1 MKAIGSSI
9 AVSIVLTC
17 GSRSSAALSPE
28 AASKAYD
35 TYASNYDELD
45 GGGAASILGLDEAR
59 SELFQQAQGKV
70 LEIGAGTGLNL
81 SKYHT
86 ASVSSLTLV
95 DISQGMLQ
103 EAKSRATALKLPF
116 PIDFI
121 KADAT
126 SQLVDLF
133 GENTFDTVVDSFSLC
148 VMGNEGAKSCL
159 EQLTTVAKAESGR
172 ILLLENSR
180 SSNPVLAKYQ
190 DITAETAASA
200 GGKGCVYNQDVRA
213 LIINTRGLTIEKE
226 ASYVTGLFRSFIC
239 VKHVT
244 QVPNR

>member
-1 MKAIGSSI
+1 M
-9 AVSIVLTC
+9 LTF
-17 GSRSSAALSPE
+17 GSRPSTALSPE
-28 AASKAYD
+28 AASTAYD
-35 TYASNYDELD
+35 TYASSYDALD
-45 GGGAASILGLDEAR
+45 GGSAASVLGLDEAR
-59 SELFQQAQGKV
+59 SQLFQQAKGKV

-81 SKYHT
+81 SKYT

-95 DISQGMLQ
+95 DISQGMLE
-103 EAKSRATALKLPF
+103 EAKWRATALKLPF
-116 PIDFI
+116 PVHFV

-133 GENTFDTVVDSFSLC
+133 GENSFDTVVDSFSLC

-159 EQLTTVAKAESGR
+159 EQITKAVKAESGS

-180 SSNPVLAKYQ
+180 SSNPLLAKYQ
-190 DITAETAASA
+190 DITAETAAST

-213 LIINTRGLTIEKE
+213 LITATQGLTIEKE
-226 ASYVTGLFRSFIC
+226 TSYVTGLFRSFIC

-244 QVPNR
+244 PAPNQQLPT